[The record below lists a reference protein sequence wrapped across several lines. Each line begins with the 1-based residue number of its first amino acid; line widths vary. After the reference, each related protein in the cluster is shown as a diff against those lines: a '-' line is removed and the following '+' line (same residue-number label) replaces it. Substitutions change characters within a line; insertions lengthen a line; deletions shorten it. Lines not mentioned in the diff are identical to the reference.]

1 MYFHL
6 IVAFACWIIEVSVPS
21 LSERVSLTLTIM
33 GFIAFLLFLKESNAN
48 IKQQLLQ
55 QAEEAEHENKQT
67 LSSFKGTFVAIR
79 DNNTPFLSDFSFLI
93 FSNGQIEI
101 PLYCRNLHVIE
112 KTLQSDGKI
121 LLIYYK
127 NYILVDVAEI
137 ENTGEEQKLTS

>member
-6 IVAFACWIIEVSVPS
+6 VVAFACWLAQVSVPS
-21 LSERVSLTLTIM
+21 LSERVSLSLMIL
-33 GFIAFLLFLKESNAN
+33 GFIAFLLFLKESNAK

-79 DNNTPFLSDFSFLI
+79 DDNTPFSKDFSFLI
-93 FSNGQIEI
+93 FSNGKFEI
-101 PLYCRNLHVIE
+101 PLYCRNIHVI
-112 KTLQSDGKI
+112 KKALQSDGKT
-121 LLIYYK
+121 LMIYYK

-137 ENTGEEQKLTS
+137 QNTSEEQKLTS